1 MRVWGPSRYKCC
13 MRPGEQMSLP
23 VETDQLEKKRG
34 PGMGSWEGPAL
45 KSWGDAVLAKE
56 VRETVCAI
64 AANRECV
71 SGRNRPPER
80 ESTTA

>member
-1 MRVWGPSRYKCC
+1 MLYVTWGADVIACGNRSAR
-13 MRPGEQMSLP
+13 
-23 VETDQLEKKRG
+23 EKTGARDG
-34 PGMGSWEGPAL
+34 VLGGPAL

>member
-1 MRVWGPSRYKCC
+1 
-13 MRPGEQMSLP
+13 MSLP

-80 ESTTA
+80 ESIAA